1 MKKNKQAANVHSET
15 TARPRGHY
23 PGLEGKIVDWA
34 GHRFEENGL
43 LFLRVRFTDQTELC
57 WTIQT
62 ATVITEAD
70 LCDWKTGDQKQLK
83 AFTKGE
89 SDWE

>member
-1 MKKNKQAANVHSET
+1 MNCGTKPVGFCEKGALTAAKGY
-15 TARPRGHY
+15 RGIH
-23 PGLEGKIVDWA
+23 GKVVDWA
-34 GHRFEENGL
+34 DHLFEEGM

-70 LCDWKTGDQKQLK
+70 LQDWESGSGEVLKLFAKGD
-83 AFTKGE
+83 

>member
-1 MKKNKQAANVHSET
+1 MKEDKNAKSPESR
-15 TARPRGHY
+15 TAPPRGHY
-23 PGLEGKIVDWA
+23 PGLHGKIVDWA

-70 LCDWKTGDQKQLK
+70 LCDWKTGDQKQLEV
-83 AFTKGE
+83 FTKGE

>member
-1 MKKNKQAANVHSET
+1 MKKRKEENPPERRTVP
-15 TARPRGHY
+15 PRGHY
-23 PGLEGKIVDWA
+23 QGLHGKIVDWA
-34 GHRFEENGL
+34 DHRFEENRL

-83 AFTKGE
+83 VFTKGE
-89 SDWE
+89 NDWL